1 MILIQKVFKEKV
13 KHNKV
18 RTFHHSKIKLIQEV
32 LWLISRYHSFNLTE
46 KHSIMSY
53 PKEH

>member
-1 MILIQKVFKEKV
+1 MILIQKILEEKV
-13 KHNKV
+13 QHNKV

-32 LWLISRYHSFNLTE
+32 QWLISRYHSFNITE
-46 KHSIMSY
+46 KHNITSY